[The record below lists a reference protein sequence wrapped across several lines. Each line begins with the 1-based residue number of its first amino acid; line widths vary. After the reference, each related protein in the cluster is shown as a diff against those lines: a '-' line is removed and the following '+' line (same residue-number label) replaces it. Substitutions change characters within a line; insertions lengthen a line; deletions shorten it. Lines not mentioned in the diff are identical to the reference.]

1 MKQCL
6 MIRTNDRK
14 KLFTHEKNLPQL
26 IEFSKAFNAEISI
39 VQISNEKEILELEE
53 LAPAL
58 CEKRSQSQTEYEVV
72 EIKLKPRENRQTVLK
87 RARYIKNTIRRN
99 LIKGKVVS
107 LKDLSKKYK
116 KYKVTTACLCNH
128 FKQTRQEL
136 EREGCVFVKVGGGKY
151 KLTPAA

>member
-58 CEKRSQSQTEYEVV
+58 CEKRSQNQTEYEIV
-72 EIKLKPRENRQTVLK
+72 EIKLKPRESRQTVLK
-87 RARYIKNTIRRN
+87 RARYIKNTIRKN
-99 LIKGKVVS
+99 LIKGKLVS

-116 KYKVTTACLCNH
+116 KYKITTACLCNH

-136 EREGCVFVKVGGGKY
+136 ENQGYVFIKVGGGKY
-151 KLTPAA
+151 RLTPAA

>member
-39 VQISNEKEILELEE
+39 VHISNEKEILELEE

-58 CEKRSQSQTEYEVV
+58 CEKRSQNQTEYEIIEV
-72 EIKLKPRENRQTVLK
+72 KLKPKESRHTVLK
-87 RARYIKNTIRRN
+87 RAKCIKNTIKRN

-116 KYKVTTACLCNH
+116 KYKITTACLCNH
-128 FKQTRQEL
+128 FKKTRQEL
-136 EREGCVFVKVGGGKY
+136 EQQGFVFVKVGGGKY